1 MVYVYN
7 DEDNNPMFDSET
19 DLIMGYT
26 TYYTSL
32 AEMESAEACLPDI
45 FGEEEK

>member
-1 MVYVYN
+1 MGYVYN
-7 DEDNNPMFDSET
+7 DEDNYPMFESDT

-26 TYYTSL
+26 TYCTSL
-32 AEMESAEACLPDI
+32 AEMETAEAGSPDI

>member
-1 MVYVYN
+1 MGYVYN
-7 DEDNNPMFDSET
+7 DEDNCPMFESDA

-26 TYYTSL
+26 THMSR
-32 AEMESAEACLPDI
+32 AEMEAAEAGSPDI